1 MSATSCAE
9 AVKLL
14 WEYLDDLLDEHDQEM
29 VTEHLETCRRCCGEV
44 EFLYELRR
52 VLAAAGRAEDAP
64 LPADVLRRFD
74 ETLEGLGQ

>member
-14 WEYLDDLLDEHDQEM
+14 WEYLDDLLDEPDQEM
-29 VTEHLETCRRCCGEV
+29 VTEHLAYCRRCCGEV

-52 VLAAAGRAEDAP
+52 VLAAAGRAEDAQ
-64 LPADVLRRFD
+64 LPADVQRRFD